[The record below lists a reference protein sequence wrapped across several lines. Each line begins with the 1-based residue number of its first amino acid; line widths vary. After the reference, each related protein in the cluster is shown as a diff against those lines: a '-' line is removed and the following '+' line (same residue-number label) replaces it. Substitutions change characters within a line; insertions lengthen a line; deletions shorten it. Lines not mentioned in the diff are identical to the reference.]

1 MCGADKGEGMSSY
14 AYQEILE
21 KVLQLPSE
29 EKLKLIEAILA
40 DLRRTHEIGKEPP
53 RNIMDYE
60 GFAKDLWKGID
71 VQEYLNEERNSWDRE
86 DEGNIPVHPVKED
99 SRKLHSILEFKG
111 LGKEIWEGIDAQDY
125 VNEERTWDR

>member
-1 MCGADKGEGMSSY
+1 MSSY

-40 DLRRTHEIGKEPP
+40 DLR
-53 RNIMDYE
+53 
-60 GFAKDLWKGID
+60 
-71 VQEYLNEERNSWDRE
+71 
-86 DEGNIPVHPVKED
+86 VKED
-99 SRKLHSILEFKG
+99 SIKLHSIMEFEG

-125 VNEERTWDR
+125 VNEERNSWDTNPPTKE